1 MVPPL
6 RLSGDTPDSRSG
18 DAADWQV
25 GCDAMPAL
33 RCLVSDAVFFVILTA
48 DGDASIVGGPRA
60 SAKSLSRSLFAF
72 GADARPVQRNRQP
85 PTVRCKHNQAHV
97 CWITAVLECLSGLL
111 NIYHS

>member
-33 RCLVSDAVFFVILTA
+33 RCLVSDAVSFVILTA

-60 SAKSLSRSLFAF
+60 SAKSRSRSLFAF
-72 GADARPVQRNRQP
+72 GADARPVQRNR
-85 PTVRCKHNQAHV
+85 
-97 CWITAVLECLSGLL
+97 
-111 NIYHS
+111 